1 MTVLLEA
8 RKKLSASVQRIR
20 AYPDATDLTMYQ
32 GTLALAK
39 LRFLPEGSKPITKAQ
54 FAEKIIHTA
63 SQATSFIAHNQ
74 SMNEAQE
81 PVNGIRN
88 SPREKGCGV

>member
-20 AYPDATDLTMYQ
+20 AYPDVTDLTMYQ

-54 FAEKIIHTA
+54 FAEKNT
-63 SQATSFIAHNQ
+63 
-74 SMNEAQE
+74 
-81 PVNGIRN
+81 
-88 SPREKGCGV
+88 EKSYIQQVRRRRL